1 MKFPPINEQMDG
13 IKRGID
19 ELIPEEEMVK
29 KLEKSAKTGEPLRIK
44 LGCDP
49 SRPDLHIGHAVV
61 LRKLR
66 QFQDFGHKA
75 QMLVGDFTA
84 MIGDPSG
91 RNKTRPQ
98 LTETEIR
105 DYSQTYFEQ
114 AKIILDEKN
123 LDILYNSGWLGKM
136 NFSEVIQLSAKYTV
150 ARMLERNDFE
160 KRYKGGIPISIHE
173 FLYPLAQGMDSVALK
188 SDVELGGTDQKF
200 NLLVG
205 RDLQT
210 AYGIEP
216 QIIITLPLLEG
227 TDGVE
232 KMSKSYDNYIGI
244 TDSAEQMF
252 GKTLSI
258 PDELIVRWF
267 DLATDIS
274 QTELGEIK
282 AKLADDSANPRDL
295 KRQLARE
302 IIKVYYDENQAEQAQ
317 TAFDQIFIKKDVPD
331 EIPEFALPENP
342 MWIVKILRECGAVQG
357 GGEAKRML
365 KGGGVSIDGEKIQT
379 PDFDFELKDD
389 SAVLKVGKRKFYR
402 LVK

>member
-19 ELIPEEEMVK
+19 ELIPEEEMVE

-210 AYGIEP
+210 AHGIEP

>member
-19 ELIPEEEMVK
+19 ELIPEEEMVE

>member
-1 MKFPPINEQMDG
+1 
-13 IKRGID
+13 
-19 ELIPEEEMVK
+19 
-29 KLEKSAKTGEPLRIK
+29 
-44 LGCDP
+44 
-49 SRPDLHIGHAVV
+49 
-61 LRKLR
+61 
-66 QFQDFGHKA
+66 
-75 QMLVGDFTA
+75 
-84 MIGDPSG
+84 
-91 RNKTRPQ
+91 
-98 LTETEIR
+98 
-105 DYSQTYFEQ
+105 
-114 AKIILDEKN
+114 LDEKN
-123 LDILYNSGWLGKM
+123 LDILYNSEWLGKM

-244 TDSAEQMF
+244 TDSAEHMF
-252 GKTLSI
+252 GKTISI

>member
-210 AYGIEP
+210 AHGIEP

>member
-1 MKFPPINEQMDG
+1 MKFPSINEQMDG

-29 KLEKSAKTGEPLRIK
+29 KLEKSVKTGEPLRIK

-66 QFQDFGHKA
+66 QFQDFGHRA

-105 DYSQTYFEQ
+105 EYAQTYFEQ

-123 LDILYNSGWLGKM
+123 LDIVYNSDWLGKM
-136 NFSEVIQLSAKYTV
+136 NFSEVIQFSAKYTV

-160 KRYKGGIPISIHE
+160 KRYKSGVPISIHE

-205 RDLQT
+205 RDLQNS
-210 AYGIEP
+210 YEIGP
-216 QIIITLPLLEG
+216 QVIITLPLLEG

-244 TDSAEQMF
+244 TDSAKQMF

-274 QTELGEIK
+274 QSELDEIK
-282 AKLADDSANPRDL
+282 QKLENGIANPRDL

-302 IIKVYYDENQAEQAQ
+302 IIKVYYDETQAEQAQ
-317 TAFDQIFIKKDVPD
+317 TAFDQIFIKKDVPG
-331 EIPEFALPENP
+331 EMPEFALLENP
-342 MWIVKILRECGAVQG
+342 MWIVKILRECGAVQS
-357 GGEAKRML
+357 GGEAKRMI
-365 KGGGVSIDGEKIQT
+365 KGGGVSIDGKKIST
-379 PDFDFELKDD
+379 PDFDFELTSE

-402 LVK
+402 IVK